1 MRAAIYSPYD
11 KQRIIRELR
20 QNGFLISQSDPDFVF
35 VYGGDGSIL
44 NAEHLFPGVPKVPVQ
59 KSLICSKCRHY
70 DTRKLTDVV
79 EAIKLHDF
87 RLQKETKVDL
97 IVAGERITALNEV
110 QVRNKDLRKSL
121 RFSVSYE
128 RKKKELIGDGV
139 VVATPFGSTAYYRS
153 MGYEP
158 FKSGIR
164 IGFNNVWPKASAIKT
179 ERCSVKILREEAV
192 VAADNFFTGVL
203 RGGDTIAIRK
213 SREKARFV
221 IA

>member
-11 KQRIIRELR
+11 KQQIIRELR

-110 QVRNKDLRKSL
+110 QVRNKDSRYHMKGRKKSL
-121 RFSVSYE
+121 
-128 RKKKELIGDGV
+128 
-139 VVATPFGSTAYYRS
+139 
-153 MGYEP
+153 
-158 FKSGIR
+158 
-164 IGFNNVWPKASAIKT
+164 
-179 ERCSVKILREEAV
+179 
-192 VAADNFFTGVL
+192 
-203 RGGDTIAIRK
+203 
-213 SREKARFV
+213 
-221 IA
+221 